1 MRCTSA
7 SCTWSISTT
16 LAGLLVVP
24 LPIPTLQ
31 LASDVALVPSEVGQS
46 RRHRGRRHG
55 SRPSCRR
62 SIHWHGG
69 VRAGV
74 RARSAT
80 HTIAYDVPID
90 EAHHVEGSVVH
101 RFVGAQAERG
111 RHGDGCVLA
120 SAVMIRCS
128 RLMSWA
134 LASRWPSGGRRNT
147 NALPFEP
154 TTRNVRF
161 EWPPAITS
169 KLNGPQ
175 APATLA
181 SSHWLTSVVLM
192 PGTSFMLPVRYPG
205 IVPNM
210 AIDVTDAT
218 FQTEVVDRSKT
229 AAVVVDLWA
238 PWCGPCRTLGPILE
252 KVTDATN
259 GEVIL
264 AKVNVDENPGVSQ
277 AFQVQ
282 SIPAVYALK
291 NGEVV
296 DGFVGAHPEHV
307 IEEFVA
313 NLLPSEAERTVASLL
328 AEGTEGAYRAAL
340 ELEPANEDAIV
351 GVAELLVARGEA
363 EQALSFLA
371 RIPENDRTRR
381 VAAAARVSTQPSLI
395 TDDYDTRLPELLDR
409 VKGDDEVRQ
418 QIVDILELMGPD
430 DPRTSGYRKQLT
442 ARLY

>member
-1 MRCTSA
+1 
-7 SCTWSISTT
+7 
-16 LAGLLVVP
+16 
-24 LPIPTLQ
+24 
-31 LASDVALVPSEVGQS
+31 
-46 RRHRGRRHG
+46 
-55 SRPSCRR
+55 
-62 SIHWHGG
+62 
-69 VRAGV
+69 
-74 RARSAT
+74 
-80 HTIAYDVPID
+80 
-90 EAHHVEGSVVH
+90 
-101 RFVGAQAERG
+101 
-111 RHGDGCVLA
+111 
-120 SAVMIRCS
+120 
-128 RLMSWA
+128 
-134 LASRWPSGGRRNT
+134 
-147 NALPFEP
+147 
-154 TTRNVRF
+154 
-161 EWPPAITS
+161 
-169 KLNGPQ
+169 
-175 APATLA
+175 
-181 SSHWLTSVVLM
+181 M

-313 NLLPSEAERTVASLL
+313 ALRPS
-328 AEGTEGAYRAAL
+328 
-340 ELEPANEDAIV
+340 
-351 GVAELLVARGEA
+351 EA

-371 RIPENDRTRR
+371 RIPENDRTRH